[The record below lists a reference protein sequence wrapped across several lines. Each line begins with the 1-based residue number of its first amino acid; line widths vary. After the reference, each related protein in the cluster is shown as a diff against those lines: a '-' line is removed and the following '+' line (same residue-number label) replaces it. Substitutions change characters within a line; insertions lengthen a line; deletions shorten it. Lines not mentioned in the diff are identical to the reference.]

1 VWNVDILNESLVC
14 GYSITPR
21 CAWNRPVAV
30 RYRILIYNRIS
41 FRNGSF
47 GSFAQLFDL
56 NAVITLEEVMTVSSK
71 LQFTVQNC

>member
-1 VWNVDILNESLVC
+1 MDILNESLVC
-14 GYSITPR
+14 KYSISPR

-30 RYRILIYNRIS
+30 RYRILIYYRIS
-41 FRNGSF
+41 FRDGSF
-47 GSFAQLFDL
+47 GGFANFFDL